1 MRRSIL
7 LMSSLTMLAAC
18 SDGGSGG
25 TVVAKDSTP
34 PVVTL
39 APSASTIEGGETIA
53 ITATASDAVDGSVP
67 VTLSCTGGT
76 LTGNLLVT
84 TANAADTSI
93 TCTGTAADKSG
104 NNGTSTTTIAVKKT
118 VTTVALANSAT
129 MVQGEFGALTVD
141 NLALAATSYSAT
153 LGGRTITVY
162 RGSASSLNFVV
173 PTDLPAGSHL
183 LTVQVGDKRFS
194 APLTI
199 GAAPAITDAR
209 ATITTYVNRAIASID
224 RLVTSEGARMTPNQ
238 RNLYQGYRD
247 QLVAALGQVATMS
260 AADATALAQML
271 TPNIAA
277 ASAARIGTLGFNEQA
292 CNASMIEF
300 TTAKNLAVVKLLTG
314 LALILIPEA
323 TVTKLAGL
331 VVFIEATIAL
341 ERAKASVTKLV
352 DTCVDESVFELTSA
366 DTGGTQ
372 AGQMVRAVAVAGS
385 YGFENKK
392 SKSFRLRETI
402 RVNPGVAAEIQRAFK
417 HLADLVAQLPYV
429 PEGLSVTMANFAMEK
444 VQYVPA
450 AQVGLQSVSN
460 GNIVGAKGGSGDT
473 ISLVFSY
480 IGDPPSENVDF
491 TFTLSRSGTPINLGG
506 QLVIKLPGAEDAAV
520 TTIQGKALTA
530 QLQVRGAES
539 IEMVE
544 NPAHGS
550 ATIGI
555 DGLLRYTPGGQYF
568 GTDQLQFRARNTNG
582 VSRAAT
588 VLFKINRQFEGMWT
602 INSISTTT
610 SQSQPGL
617 CPNENNNFTAGL
629 AKVSDTAYT
638 TTFDGVTLNLNMAS
652 KDDPAGLKG
661 SISGTYDDGPGETT
675 ESLSVSIPNSSQL
688 FGTSFWSYSG
698 PGNTRCQGNTQITGT
713 KQN

>member
-1 MRRSIL
+1 MRRSIS
-7 LMSSLTMLAAC
+7 LMTSLTVLAAC
-18 SDGGSGG
+18 SGGGGGGS
-25 TVVAKDSTP
+25 VVASDSTP
-34 PVVTL
+34 PIVSL

-53 ITATASDAVDGSVP
+53 ITATGSDAVDGSVP

-84 TANAADTSI
+84 TAVAVDTSI

-104 NNGTSTTTIAVKKT
+104 NNGTATTTIAVKKT
-118 VTTVALANSAT
+118 AT
-129 MVQGEFGALTVD
+129 MVTLANNTAMVPGEFGALTVD

-153 LGGRTITVY
+153 LGSRTITVY
-162 RGSASSLNFVV
+162 RGSASALNFVI
-173 PTDLPAGSHL
+173 PTDLPAGNHL

-194 APLTI
+194 VPLTI
-199 GAAPAITDAR
+199 GAAPAVADAR
-209 ATITTYVNRAIASID
+209 ATITTQVNRAIAGID
-224 RLVTSEGARMTPNQ
+224 ALVTSEGARMTPNQ
-238 RNLYQGYRD
+238 RNIYQGYRD

-277 ASAARIGTLGFNEQA
+277 ASAARIGTLAFNEQA
-292 CNASMIEF
+292 CDASMVEF
-300 TTAKNLAVVKLLTG
+300 VAAKNLAAVRLLTG
-314 LALILIPEA
+314 LALIIIPDA
-323 TVTKLAGL
+323 TITKLAGL
-331 VVFIEATIAL
+331 VVFVQAAVAIEQ
-341 ERAKASVTKLV
+341 AKASVAKLV
-352 DTCVDESVFELTSA
+352 NTCVDASEFELTSA
-366 DTGGTQ
+366 DSSTGQ
-372 AGQMVRAVAVAGS
+372 AGLMVRAVAVAGS

-402 RVNPGVAAEIQRAFK
+402 RVNPGVAADIQRGFK
-417 HLADLVAQLPYV
+417 HLSDLVAQLPYV
-429 PEGLSVTMANFAMEK
+429 PEGLSTTMANFAMEK

-491 TFTLSRSGTPINLGG
+491 AFTLSKSGEPITLGG
-506 QLVIKLPGAEDAAV
+506 QLVIKLPGAEDGAV
-520 TTIQGKALTA
+520 TTIQGKALSA

-539 IEMVE
+539 IEMVQ

-555 DGLLRYTPGGQYF
+555 DGLLRYTPAGQYF
-568 GTDQLQFRARNTNG
+568 GTDQLQFRARNGNG
-582 VSRAAT
+582 VSRTAT
-588 VLFKINRQFEGMWT
+588 VLFTINRQFEGTWA

-617 CPNENNNFTAGL
+617 CPNENNNFTVTL

-638 TTFDGVTLNLNMAS
+638 TTFDGVALNFTMAS

-661 SISGTYDDGPGETT
+661 SVSGTYDDGPGETT
-675 ESLSVSIPNSSQL
+675 EGLSVSILNSSQL
-688 FGTSFWSYSG
+688 LGTSIWSYAG

>member
-7 LMSSLTMLAAC
+7 LMSSLTVLAAC
-18 SDGGSGG
+18 SGGGSGG
-25 TVVAKDSTP
+25 SIVAKDSAP
-34 PVVTL
+34 PTVSL

-67 VTLSCTGGT
+67 VALSCTGGT

-84 TANAADTSI
+84 TSVAADTTI

-129 MVQGEFGALTVD
+129 MVQGEFGAVTVD
-141 NLALAATSYSAT
+141 NLALGATSYAAT
-153 LGGRTITVY
+153 LGDRTITVY
-162 RGSASSLNFVV
+162 RGSASALNFVI
-173 PTDLPAGSHL
+173 PTDLTAGSHL

-194 APLTI
+194 VPLTI
-199 GAAPAITDAR
+199 GAAPAIADAR
-209 ATITTYVNRAIASID
+209 ATVTTHLNRAIAGID
-224 RLVTSEGARMTPNQ
+224 ALVTSEGTRMTSNQ
-238 RNLYQGYRD
+238 RNVYQGYRD
-247 QLVAALGQVATMS
+247 QLVAALGQLPTMS
-260 AADATALAQML
+260 AADTTALAQML
-271 TPNIAA
+271 NPNIAA
-277 ASAARIGTLGFNEQA
+277 AASASRIGTLAFNEQA

-300 TTAKNLAVVKLLTG
+300 TTAKNLAIVRLLTG
-314 LALILIPEA
+314 LALIVIPDA

-331 VVFIEATIAL
+331 VVFVQAAVAI
-341 ERAKASVTKLV
+341 ERAKASVSNLV
-352 DTCVDESVFELTSA
+352 NTCVDESVFELTS
-366 DTGGTQ
+366 DTATAQ
-372 AGQMVRAVAVAGS
+372 ARQMARTVAVAGS

-392 SKSFRLRETI
+392 SKNFRLRETI

-417 HLADLVAQLPYV
+417 HLSDLVAQLPYV

-450 AQVGLQSVSN
+450 SQVSLDGVSN

-491 TFTLSRSGTPINLGG
+491 GFTLGRSGAPISLAG

-520 TTIQGKALTA
+520 TTIQGKALSA

-539 IEMVE
+539 IEMVQ
-544 NPAHGS
+544 NPTHGTAS
-550 ATIGI
+550 IGI
-555 DGLLRYTPGGQYF
+555 DGLLNYTPSGQYF
-568 GTDQLQFRARNTNG
+568 GTDQLQFRARNGNG
-582 VSRAAT
+582 VSRTAT
-588 VLFKINRQFEGMWT
+588 VLFTINRQFEGMWT

-610 SQSQPGL
+610 SQSQAGL
-617 CPNENNNFTAGL
+617 CPNENNNFAVTL
-629 AKVSDTAYT
+629 AKVSDTTYT
-638 TTFDGVTLNLNMAS
+638 TTFDGVTLNLTMAS

-675 ESLSVSIPNSSQL
+675 ETLSVSIPNSSQL